1 MRSDAICNLEKAAN
15 EYKKNDG
22 VCRAGRSGQC
32 GAGTGQTHVVRG
44 VRHDVYLGCLNCSD
58 VASDSVDNE
67 IGQYG
72 SDISPQSIFNEGQ
85 YGSGISPE
93 SPCNDIASNP
103 PVIVDQNGG
112 LYGYL
117 TLNDAHPKA
126 VIDQDILAWLK
137 YKVCKVRD

>member
-1 MRSDAICNLEKAAN
+1 MNIRKMMVFVVLAAAAN
-15 EYKKNDG
+15 
-22 VCRAGRSGQC
+22 
-32 GAGTGQTHVVRG
+32 VVQAQVKLMLFGG

-126 VIDQDILAWLK
+126 VIDQNILAWLK